1 MIAYIDTSLLAAYY
15 CPEPQSALVQKRLS
29 KITQPVISPLVELEL
44 YSAVA
49 AKVRM
54 GDLAAVSAA
63 RILDLFGKH
72 QREGVYGVVAVGP
85 AEYDQARDWIGRF
98 SSPLRAADA
107 LHLAAAH
114 TNGLTLLTADKA
126 LARSARHFGVR
137 FELFGS

>member
-1 MIAYIDTSLLAAYY
+1 MAYIDTSLLAAYY
-15 CPEPQSALVQKRLS
+15 CPEPRSGLVQKRLG
-29 KITQPVISPLVELEL
+29 KVARPIVSPLVELEL

-54 GDLAAVSAA
+54 GDLDSAPAA
-63 RILDLFGKH
+63 RILDLFAKH
-72 QREGVYGVVAVGP
+72 LSDGIYGVVPIGS

-114 TNGLTLLTADKA
+114 TNSLTLLTADMA

-137 FELFGS
+137 CELIG